1 MSTRDR
7 LTRLT
12 ADLLQPVAG
21 PASAPRPSY
30 AALAAPANPAGAADT
45 GGAAP
50 GAEVPASPDGGP
62 VAQDGQAAPMAQPA
76 QPASSSPA
84 ALETRFPGVSPR
96 QPGRKTGPGEMLAFR
111 GQMLAAEGEVARL
124 RDALQQFDGSWPTRK
139 LDPQRVLPSRW
150 ANRHEASFAT
160 ADFIRF
166 KADIEHAG
174 GNVQPIVVRPLAGDA
189 GRYEIV
195 FGHRRHR
202 ACLELGLPVLAAI
215 WTAPMSDLD
224 LFAAMDREN
233 RERADLSAWEQG
245 TMYRR
250 ALDEQMFPSQRRLAE
265 SLGVSHTWVRKAIAV
280 ADIPDPVVQC
290 FRSPLELQFKHA
302 EQIGDALMA
311 DRKGVLRRAEK
322 LRQSERFSASA
333 VVAALVGKQ
342 RGAGESA
349 RDIRVGG
356 VLAGKVSWDA
366 RGQATIRLLP
376 GLVHADNVAA
386 LVDAI
391 AAVVEPPAGKPG
403 RP

>member
-7 LTRLT
+7 LSRLT
-12 ADLLQPVAG
+12 ADLLA
-21 PASAPRPSY
+21 ASLLPEQEAKSER
-30 AALAAPANPAGAADT
+30 A
-45 GGAAP
+45 
-50 GAEVPASPDGGP
+50 AEVPAD
-62 VAQDGQAAPMAQPA
+62 AAVPGANQ
-76 QPASSSPA
+76 SGV
-84 ALETRFPGVSPR
+84 ETRFPGMSPR

-111 GQMLAAEGEVARL
+111 GQILAAEGEVTRL
-124 RDALQQFDGSWPTRK
+124 RDALQQFDDSLPTKK
-139 LDPQRVLPSRW
+139 LDPKTVVPSRW
-150 ANRHEASFAT
+150 SNRHEASFAT

-174 GNVQPIVVRPLAGDA
+174 GNVQPILVRSVEAADVS
-189 GRYEIV
+189 YEIV

-215 WTAPMSDLD
+215 WTAPMSDIE

-245 TMYRR
+245 TMYRK
-250 ALDEQMFPSQRRLAE
+250 ALDEQLFPSQRRLAE

-280 ADIPDPVVQC
+280 AEIPEPVVQC
-290 FRSPLELQFKHA
+290 FRSPLEVQFRHA
-302 EQIGDALMA
+302 ELISEALET

-333 VVAALVGKQ
+333 VVAALIGKQ
-342 RGAGESA
+342 RGAGEAA
-349 RDIRVGG
+349 REIRVGG
-356 VLAGKVSWDA
+356 TLAGKVSWDS

-376 GLVHADNVAA
+376 GLVHAENVGA

-391 AAVVEPPAGKPG
+391 SGVVEPVAAKN
-403 RP
+403 

>member
-7 LTRLT
+7 LSRLT
-12 ADLLQPVAG
+12 ADLVVPPPAASVAAG
-21 PASAPRPSY
+21 PQP
-30 AALAAPANPAGAADT
+30 
-45 GGAAP
+45 
-50 GAEVPASPDGGP
+50 
-62 VAQDGQAAPMAQPA
+62 PA
-76 QPASSSPA
+76 QPAAVPA
-84 ALETRFPGVSPR
+84 DNGPTGTAPVAAEPPVLETRFPGVAPR

-124 RDALQQFDGSWPTRK
+124 RDALQQFDGSLPTKK
-139 LDPQRVLPSRW
+139 LDPATVVPSRW
-150 ANRHEASFAT
+150 ANRHDASFST
-160 ADFIRF
+160 PDFIRF

-174 GNVQPIVVRPLAGDA
+174 GNVQPIVVRPLGADGAG
-189 GRYEIV
+189 YEIV

-215 WTAPMSDLD
+215 WTAPMSDLE

-245 TMYRR
+245 TMYRK
-250 ALDEQMFPSQRRLAE
+250 ALEEQMFPSQRRLAE

-302 EQIGDALMA
+302 EQIADALLA

-322 LRQSERFSASA
+322 LRQSERFSAAA

-342 RGAGESA
+342 RMAGEAA
-349 RDIRVGG
+349 REIRVGG
-356 VLAGKVSWDA
+356 ELAGRIAWDE

-376 GLVHADNVAA
+376 GVVHADNVGA
-386 LVDAI
+386 LIDALS
-391 AAVVEPPAGKPG
+391 AVVQPPSSRK
-403 RP
+403 

>member
-7 LTRLT
+7 LSRLT
-12 ADLLQPVAG
+12 ADLVVPPPAASVAAGPQPAAVPADNGPTGTAPVA
-21 PASAPRPSY
+21 
-30 AALAAPANPAGAADT
+30 
-45 GGAAP
+45 
-50 GAEVPASPDGGP
+50 AEPP
-62 VAQDGQAAPMAQPA
+62 V
-76 QPASSSPA
+76 
-84 ALETRFPGVSPR
+84 LETRFPGVAPR

-124 RDALQQFDGSWPTRK
+124 RDALQQFDGSLPTKK
-139 LDPQRVLPSRW
+139 LDPATVVPSRW
-150 ANRHEASFAT
+150 ANRHDASFST
-160 ADFIRF
+160 PDFIRF

-174 GNVQPIVVRPLAGDA
+174 GNVQPIVVRPLGADGAG
-189 GRYEIV
+189 YEIV

-215 WTAPMSDLD
+215 WTAPMSDLE

-245 TMYRR
+245 TMYRK
-250 ALDEQMFPSQRRLAE
+250 ALEEQMFPSQRRLAE

-302 EQIGDALMA
+302 EQIADALLA

-322 LRQSERFSASA
+322 LRQSERFSAAA

-342 RGAGESA
+342 RMAGEAA
-349 RDIRVGG
+349 REIRVGG
-356 VLAGKVSWDA
+356 ELAGRIAWDE

-376 GLVHADNVAA
+376 GVVHAANVGA
-386 LVDAI
+386 LIDAI
-391 AAVVEPPAGKPG
+391 SAVVQPPSPRK
-403 RP
+403 

>member
-7 LTRLT
+7 LSRLT
-12 ADLLQPVAG
+12 ADLLAPPALPALPAAEPTAG
-21 PASAPRPSY
+21 TEP
-30 AALAAPANPAGAADT
+30 AAPASGAPAPP
-45 GGAAP
+45 AP
-50 GAEVPASPDGGP
+50 AP
-62 VAQDGQAAPMAQPA
+62 VGV
-76 QPASSSPA
+76 
-84 ALETRFPGVSPR
+84 ETRFPGVTPR

-124 RDALQQFDGSWPTRK
+124 REALQQFDGSLPTKK
-139 LDPQRVLPSRW
+139 LDPRTVVPSRW
-150 ANRHEASFAT
+150 ANRHDASFAT

-174 GNVQPIVVRPLAGDA
+174 GNVQPIVVRPLNADETS
-189 GRYEIV
+189 YEIV

-202 ACLELGLPVLAAI
+202 ACLDLGLPVLAAI
-215 WTAPMSDLD
+215 WTAPMSDLE

-250 ALDEQMFPSQRRLAE
+250 ALEEQMFPSQRRLAE

-280 ADIPDPVVQC
+280 AEIPDPVVQC

-302 EQIGDALMA
+302 EQIADALMA

-342 RGAGESA
+342 RGAGEPA
-349 RDIRVGG
+349 REIRVGG
-356 VLAGKVSWDA
+356 VLAGRISWDE

-376 GLVHADNVAA
+376 GVVHADNVGA

-391 AAVVEPPAGKPG
+391 GAVVQAPSARKPAG
-403 RP
+403 

>member
-7 LTRLT
+7 LSRLT
-12 ADLLQPVAG
+12 ADLVLP
-21 PASAPRPSY
+21 SAP
-30 AALAAPANPAGAADT
+30 AAPPDPEAAAPAPVAMAA
-45 GGAAP
+45 
-50 GAEVPASPDGGP
+50 VPLS
-62 VAQDGQAAPMAQPA
+62 AQDGPAPLPGPA
-76 QPASSSPA
+76 PV
-84 ALETRFPGVSPR
+84 ETRFPGVSLR

-124 RDALQQFDGSWPTRK
+124 RDALQQFDGSLPTKK
-139 LDPQRVLPSRW
+139 LDPQTVAPSRW
-150 ANRHEASFAT
+150 ANRHETSFAT

-174 GNVQPIVVRPLAGDA
+174 GNVQPIVVRPLTAEA
-189 GRYEIV
+189 TSYEIV

-215 WTAPMSDLD
+215 WTAPMSDLE

-245 TMYRR
+245 TMYRK
-250 ALDEQMFPSQRRLAE
+250 ALEEQMFPSQRRLAE

-280 ADIPDPVVQC
+280 AEIPDPVVQC

-302 EQIGDALMA
+302 EQIADALMA

-322 LRQSERFSASA
+322 LRQSERFSVSA
-333 VVAALVGKQ
+333 VVAALVGKL
-342 RGAGESA
+342 RGSGEA
-349 RDIRVGG
+349 PREIRVDG
-356 VLAGKVSWDA
+356 VLAGKITWDE

-376 GLVHADNVAA
+376 GVAHAENVAA
-386 LVDAI
+386 LVEAI
-391 AAVVEPPAGKPG
+391 SAVVQAPVRKV
-403 RP
+403 

>member
-7 LTRLT
+7 LSRLT
-12 ADLLQPVAG
+12 ADLVVPPAPATAPAPAAVVAEQRDTAGQGALQEL
-21 PASAPRPSY
+21 PAS
-30 AALAAPANPAGAADT
+30 T
-45 GGAAP
+45 GQPPPQPP
-50 GAEVPASPDGGP
+50 GSTGV
-62 VAQDGQAAPMAQPA
+62 
-76 QPASSSPA
+76 
-84 ALETRFPGVSPR
+84 ETRFPGVSPR

-124 RDALQQFDGSWPTRK
+124 RDALQQFDGSLPTKK
-139 LDPQRVLPSRW
+139 LDPQTVVPSRW
-150 ANRHEASFAT
+150 ANRHDASFAT

-174 GNVQPIVVRPLAGDA
+174 GNVQPIVVRPLNAEA
-189 GRYEIV
+189 TAYEIV

-215 WTAPMSDLD
+215 WTAPMSDLE

-245 TMYRR
+245 TMYRK

-280 ADIPDPVVQC
+280 AEIPDPVVQC

-302 EQIGDALMA
+302 EQIADALMA

-333 VVAALVGKQ
+333 VVAALAGKQ
-342 RGAGESA
+342 RGGGETP
-349 RDIRVGG
+349 REIRVDG
-356 VLAGKVSWDA
+356 VLAGKITWDE

-376 GLVHADNVAA
+376 GVAHADNVAA

-391 AAVVEPPAGKPG
+391 SAVVQAPVRKA
-403 RP
+403 